1 MAKVTSSVCTSISGT
16 CGDKNYR
23 QQKDGT
29 TVMAKLPGPQVFK
42 TEAQKEARDIRVAGF
57 GGSGHVVSALLDIL
71 ELGFIGR
78 RRGQSPSGAFMS
90 KNAKTLCIASRDEEK
105 KIELAYNYKAML
117 LSDGKVRVPTVTATL
132 DKETGKI
139 LFEQEGVEKKR
150 TNCHPDDQ
158 VYGVVLDSVNEI
170 AELVELRPRKDSG
183 STSYSFAADM
193 VTTGVF
199 VYVFAVSHDSSSASK
214 TLCLVW
220 TPESEEIERQVLELV
235 ETKRR
240 KLLAA
245 KEAATRNET
254 ERRERIESN

>member
-1 MAKVTSSVCTSISGT
+1 MAKVESSVCSSISGT

-23 QQKDGT
+23 QRKDGT
-29 TVMAKLPGPQVFK
+29 TVMAALPGPQVFK
-42 TEAQKEARDIRVAGF
+42 TEAKKEERDIRIAGF
-57 GGSGHVVSALLDIL
+57 GGSGRVTSMLLDIL

-78 RRGQSPSGAFMS
+78 RRGQSGSGAFMS
-90 KNAKTLCIASRDEEK
+90 KNAKTLCIATRDEGKE
-105 KIELAYNYKAML
+105 IEIAYNYKAML
-117 LSDGKVRVPTVTATL
+117 LSHGKVRVPTVTATL
-132 DKETGKI
+132 DKEAGKV

-170 AELVELRPRKDSG
+170 AELVELRSRKDSG

-199 VYVFAVSHDSSSASK
+199 VYAFAVSHDSSNASK

-235 ETKRR
+235 EAKRQ

-245 KEAATRNET
+245 KEATRRNEV
-254 ERRERIESN
+254 ERKERIESN